1 MVQFDYSDEHKF
13 ESIDSDKNK
22 NKIVNRMP

>member
-1 MVQFDYSDEHKF
+1 MVRFDYSDEYKF
-13 ESIDSDKNK
+13 ESIDSDQNK